1 MATTSFFHDT
11 RRAKPGCASVLKMAI
26 AHNCTRSYVS
36 LDAKLLP
43 NQWDEVHSQ
52 VINHPNKQVLNLYL
66 IKVKQQIDRTILFL
80 TEEGRLQGMTAND
93 IRDEIERKLKPE
105 KIEKKEKAEK
115 DKKKFAA
122 WFLKVADSK
131 SKSTLDVFMQ
141 TYRRMQ
147 AFMGEKPLFYR
158 LMFVQLKGFH

>member
-105 KIEKKEKAEK
+105 KIEQKEKAEK
-115 DKKKFAA
+115 HKK
-122 WFLKVADSK
+122 
-131 SKSTLDVFMQ
+131 
-141 TYRRMQ
+141 
-147 AFMGEKPLFYR
+147 
-158 LMFVQLKGFH
+158 